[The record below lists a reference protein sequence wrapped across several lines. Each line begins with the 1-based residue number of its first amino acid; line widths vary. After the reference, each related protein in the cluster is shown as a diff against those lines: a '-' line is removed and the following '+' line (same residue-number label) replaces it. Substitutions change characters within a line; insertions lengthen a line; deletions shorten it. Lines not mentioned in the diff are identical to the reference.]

1 MLNIKTTHK
10 PIKNYYAE
18 LKQFTK
24 LGAQHEGAVRV
35 AFQTLLQYYCG
46 QRNLTLI
53 CEKTRTTPNGNHI
66 RIDGEIV
73 TDFGLIFGHWEAK
86 DLLDDL
92 PAEAQ
97 GKFATGYPA
106 KNIIFQTPHRAIL
119 YQNGALALD
128 VDITE
133 PRDLIQLLET
143 FFAYTEENL
152 AEWDA
157 AVNTFQDTI
166 PQLGAKLEAL
176 IQTERQNTP
185 EFREAF
191 AHFHQQC
198 RDAINPNL
206 AETEVER
213 MLAQHLLTERIFRTV
228 FDNPDFTNRNII
240 AREIEKVIRVLT
252 QHALNRN
259 QFLKS
264 LDGFYEAVENT
275 ARTLTDYSQKQEFL
289 NTLYQRFFQ
298 DFSVKDA
305 DRHGVVYTPQP
316 IVDFMVNSVQHLLK
330 THFGKSLA
338 DTGVHIIDPFV
349 GTGNFIVRLMQDIPG
364 IALDKKYKGELHCNE
379 VMLLPYYIATMNI
392 EHAYFEKMGRYEP
405 FKHICFVDT
414 FDTFGLMDA
423 PNQTGEFAYF
433 TPENTLRVREQ
444 KDTPMFV
451 VIGNP
456 PYNAGQ
462 QNENDNNQ
470 NRQHEAVDNR
480 VRATYVAA
488 STAQLKN
495 KLYDPYVKSL
505 RWASDKIG
513 PEGII
518 ALITNNSFIEA
529 KQFDGLRQCLAEEF
543 DTLYLLDLGGN
554 IERKRHPGDSNVF
567 GIKVGVS
574 INLFVKTGE
583 NREGKARLLYHDAT
597 AELSKSDTFQFLEET
612 AHVGN
617 VKWRELQP
625 NARQMWLT
633 EGLCSDFETLLPMGT
648 KAAKA
653 AKGDVEGTLF
663 KTYSLGVITARDAWA
678 YHFHQETLAANMAR
692 MIEFYNAETSRW
704 ERRTDRQI
712 AVNNFVNTER
722 AQIKWTDR
730 LKAALEKGTR
740 VEFSPE
746 KIRTSLYRPF
756 TKMHLYFDRLMN
768 QRVYVMPSIFPT
780 SEMENRVICVTGPG
794 SSQPSHVLMT
804 DVIPNV
810 HLTGDSQC
818 FPFYVYDED
827 GTNRREN
834 ITDWALGHFR
844 THYGDETISKW
855 DIFHYNYALL
865 HHPEYRET
873 YQVNLKHDL
882 PHLPFAPDFWGFVN
896 IGRQLADLH
905 VNYEALDVMPKLIE
919 TPPLNWHVEKMELSA
934 DKTQLHYNDSLTV
947 VDIPAAVFDY
957 RLGRRS
963 ALEWLIDR
971 YRVKPDPNGSG
982 IVSDPNGADAQY
994 IVRLVG
1000 QVMHVSQETVRLV
1013 GELPPLLAS
1022 DEERPPSP

>member
-10 PIKNYYAE
+10 PIKTYYAE
-18 LKQFTK
+18 LERYAK

-97 GKFATGYPA
+97 QKFATGYPA

-119 YQNGALALD
+119 YQNGALILD

-166 PQLGAKLEAL
+166 PELGAKLEAL

-213 MLAQHLLTERIFRTV
+213 MLAQHLMTERIFRTV
-228 FDNPDFTNRNII
+228 FNNPDFTRRNII
-240 AREIEKVIRVLT
+240 AREIENVIDVLT
-252 QHALNRN
+252 RYAFDRAQFFKELNP
-259 QFLKS
+259 
-264 LDGFYEAVENT
+264 FYT
-275 ARTLTDYSQKQEFL
+275 AIEKTASTLSDFSQKQDFL

-392 EHAYFEKMGRYEP
+392 EHAYYEKMGRYEP

-433 TPENTLRVREQ
+433 TPENTMRVREQ
-444 KDTPMFV
+444 KETPMFV

-456 PYNAGQ
+456 PYNASQ
-462 QNENDNNQ
+462 SNENDNNK
-470 NRQHEAVDNR
+470 NRSHEAVDNR

-488 STAQLKN
+488 STAQLNN
-495 KLYDPYVKSL
+495 KVYDPYVKSL

-513 PEGII
+513 EAGII
-518 ALITNNSFIEA
+518 AVITNNSFIDA

-574 INLFVKTGE
+574 INLLVKTPEKRDG
-583 NREGKARLLYHDAT
+583 GARLLYHDAT

-633 EGLCSDFETLLPMGT
+633 EGFRADFNTFIPMGT

-653 AKGDVEGTLF
+653 AKSERAGTLF
-663 KTYSLGVITARDAWA
+663 KTYVLGVSTNRDAWVYNFQPRALEENMQRTIRA
-678 YHFHQETLAANMAR
+678 YNLCVLEWQETQKQSGITVDAFAAQHTR
-692 MIEFYNAETSRW
+692 
-704 ERRTDRQI
+704 D
-712 AVNNFVNTER
+712 
-722 AQIKWTDR
+722 IKWSRD
-730 LKAALEKGTR
+730 LKVKLARGRCT
-740 VEFSPE
+740 EFAES
-746 KIRTSLYRPF
+746 KMRTSLYRPF
-756 TKMHLYFDRLMN
+756 TKTHLFFDRVLTD
-768 QRVYVMPSIFPT
+768 RIAGFPSIFPT
-780 SEMENRVICVTGPG
+780 PEIEQENRAICVCAP
-794 SSQPSHVLMT
+794 SSNSPFHVLMT
-804 DVIPNV
+804 DVIPNL

-818 FPFYVYDED
+818 FPFYTYDED

-834 ITDWALGHFR
+834 ITDWALSHFR
-844 THYGDETISKW
+844 AHYADETITKW
-855 DIFHYNYALL
+855 DIFHYNYAVL

-882 PHLPFAPDFWGFVN
+882 PHLPFTPDFWGFVS
-896 IGRQLADLH
+896 IGRQLADMH
-905 VNYEALDVMPKLIE
+905 VNYETLDVMPNLIE
-919 TPPLNWHVEKMELSA
+919 TPPLNWRVEKMELSK
-934 DKTQLHYNDSLTV
+934 DKTELRYNESLTV
-947 VDIPAAVFDY
+947 VDIPPAVFDY

-982 IVSDPNGADAQY
+982 IVSDPNGEEAQY

-1000 QVMHVSQETVRLV
+1000 QVMHVSEETVRLV
-1013 GELPPLLAS
+1013 GELPPLLA
-1022 DEERPPSP
+1022 

>member
-1 MLNIKTTHK
+1 MLNIKPTHK
-10 PIKNYYAE
+10 PIKTYYAE
-18 LKQFTK
+18 LERYAT

-35 AFQTLLQYYCG
+35 AFQTLLQHYATLRG
-46 QRNLTLI
+46 LTLI

-86 DLLDDL
+86 DLLDNL

-97 GKFATGYPA
+97 QKFAIGYPA

-133 PRDLIQLLET
+133 PRNLIQFLET

-157 AVNTFQDTI
+157 AVETFQDTI
-166 PQLGAKLEAL
+166 PELGAKLETL

-206 AETEVER
+206 AEAEVER
-213 MLAQHLLTERIFRTV
+213 MLAQHLMTERIFRTV
-228 FDNPDFTNRNII
+228 FNNLDFTRRNII
-240 AREIEKVIRVLT
+240 AREIENVIDVLT
-252 QHALNRN
+252 RYAFDRAQFFKELNP
-259 QFLKS
+259 
-264 LDGFYEAVENT
+264 FYT
-275 ARTLTDYSQKQEFL
+275 AIEKTASTLSDFSQKQEFL

-316 IVDFMVNSVQHLLK
+316 IVDFIVNSVQHLLK
-330 THFGKSLA
+330 THFGKSLS

-364 IALDKKYKGELHCNE
+364 IALDKKYRGELHCNE

-433 TPENTLRVREQ
+433 TPENTMRVQEQ
-444 KDTPMFV
+444 KETPMFV

-456 PYNAGQ
+456 PYNASQ
-462 QNENDNNQ
+462 SNENDNNK
-470 NRQHEAVDNR
+470 NRPHEAVDNR

-488 STAQLKN
+488 SHAQTKN

-513 PEGII
+513 KEGII
-518 ALITNNSFIEA
+518 ALITNNSFIHSEM
-529 KQFDGLRQCLAEEF
+529 FDGMRQCLAEEF
-543 DTLYLLDLGGN
+543 DWLYVLDLGGN
-554 IERKRHPGDSNVF
+554 IRKGQPGNSNVF
-567 GIKVGVS
+567 GITVGVS
-574 INLFVKTGE
+574 ISFLVKTGQR
-583 NREGKARLLYHDAT
+583 REGSARIRY
-597 AELSKSDTFQFLEET
+597 SDEAAALPKENTFHFLTEN
-612 AHVGN
+612 AHLGN
-617 VKWRELQP
+617 VKWREIQP

-633 EGLCSDFETLLPMGT
+633 EGLRAEFDTFLPMGT
-648 KAAKA
+648 KSAKA
-653 AKGDVEGTLF
+653 AKGNVEGTIF
-663 KTYSLGVITARDAWA
+663 KTYSLGVSTNRDAWA
-678 YHFHQETLAANMAR
+678 YDFRPEALAANMTR

-712 AVNNFVNTER
+712 LVNDFVNPDR
-722 AQIKWTDR
+722 AQIKWTNR
-730 LKAALEKGTR
+730 LKAAVKKGTR

-746 KIRTSLYRPF
+746 KTRMSLYRPF

-768 QRVYVMPSIFPT
+768 HRVAGMPAIFPT
-780 SEMENRVICVTGPG
+780 VAAEQENRVICV
-794 SSQPSHVLMT
+794 PSIGART
-804 DVIPNV
+804 DFWCFLSNVIPNLT
-810 HLTGDSQC
+810 LTGSDGNQC
-818 FPFYVYDED
+818 FPFYIYNED

-834 ITDWALGHFR
+834 ITDWALSHFR
-844 THYGDETISKW
+844 THYDDETISKW

-882 PHLPFAPDFWGFVN
+882 PHLPFAPDFWEFVN
-896 IGRQLADLH
+896 IGRTLADMH
-905 VNYEALDVMPKLIE
+905 VNYERLDAMPNLIE
-919 TPPLNWHVEKMELSA
+919 TPPLNWRVEKMELSA
-934 DKTQLHYNDSLTV
+934 DKTQLRYNESLTV
-947 VDIPAAVFDY
+947 VDIPPEVFDY

-994 IVRLVG
+994 IVRLIG

-1013 GELPPLLAS
+1013 GELPRLT
-1022 DEERPPSP
+1022 

>member
-1 MLNIKTTHK
+1 MLNIKPTHK
-10 PIKNYYAE
+10 PITTYYAE
-18 LKQFTK
+18 LRQYTN

-35 AFQTLLQYYCG
+35 AFQNLLQHYATLRG
-46 QRNLTLI
+46 LTLI

-86 DLLDDL
+86 DLLDEL
-92 PAEAQ
+92 PTEAQ
-97 GKFATGYPA
+97 QKLTTGYPA

-119 YQNGALALD
+119 YQNGALVLD
-128 VDITE
+128 LDITE
-133 PRDLIQLLET
+133 RQNLIHLLQT

-157 AVNTFQDTI
+157 AVDTFQDTI
-166 PQLGAKLEAL
+166 PELGAKLETL
-176 IQTERQNTP
+176 IRTERQHTP
-185 EFREAF
+185 AFREAF

-206 AETEVER
+206 AEAEVER
-213 MLAQHLLTERIFRTV
+213 MLAQHLMTERIFRTV
-228 FDNPDFTNRNII
+228 FDNLDFTHRNII
-240 AREIEKVIRVLT
+240 AREIENVIRVLT

-259 QFLKS
+259 QFFRELQP
-264 LDGFYEAVENT
+264 FYEAIEKT
-275 ARTLTDYSQKQEFL
+275 ASTLTDFSQKQEFL

-316 IVDFMVNSVQHLLK
+316 IVDFMVNSVQHILK

-379 VMLLPYYIATMNI
+379 VMLLPYYIASMNI
-392 EHAYFEKMGRYEP
+392 EHAYYEKMGRYEP

-423 PNQTGEFAYF
+423 PNQTGNFAF
-433 TPENTLRVREQ
+433 LTAENTLRVQEQ

-456 PYNAGQ
+456 PYNASQ
-462 QNENDNNQ
+462 ANENDNNK
-470 NRQHEAVDNR
+470 NRPHEAVDNR
-480 VRATYVAA
+480 VRATYAAA
-488 STAQLKN
+488 SSAQLKN

-518 ALITNNSFIEA
+518 ALITNNSFIDG
-529 KQFDGLRQCLAEEF
+529 KMFDGMRQCLVEEF
-543 DTLYLLDLGGN
+543 DTLYLLNLGGN
-554 IERKRHPGDSNVF
+554 IRKGQSGDSNVF
-567 GIKVGVS
+567 GIQVGVS
-574 INLFVKTGE
+574 INFLVKTGQP
-583 NREGKARLLYHDAT
+583 REGRARILYTDEA
-597 AELSKSDTFQFLEET
+597 AALPKERTFQFLAER
-612 AHVGN
+612 AHVGTL
-617 VKWRELQP
+617 KWREITP
-625 NARQMWLT
+625 TARQMWLT
-633 EGLCSDFETLLPMGT
+633 EGLAADFDTFIPMGT

-653 AKGDVEGTLF
+653 TKGDVKGTIF
-663 KTYSLGVITARDAWA
+663 KTFSLGVSTSRDAWV
-678 YHFHQETLAANMAR
+678 YSFSQETLTANMTRMMENYNSEVAR
-692 MIEFYNAETSRW
+692 WDRRS
-704 ERRTDRQI
+704 ERD
-712 AVNNFVNTER
+712 VNVKDFVDPDK
-722 AQIKWTDR
+722 AKIKWSRSLMSR
-730 LKAALEKGTR
+730 LRQGHLAA
-740 VEFSPE
+740 FSPE
-746 KIRTSLYRPF
+746 KVRMSLYRPF
-756 TKMHLYFDRLMN
+756 TKMHLYFDRMMN
-768 QRVYVMPSIFPT
+768 ECVYVMSSIFPT
-780 SEMENRVICVTGPG
+780 PETENRVICVKAPA
-794 SSQPSHVLMT
+794 SSQRFHVLLT
-804 DVIPNV
+804 DVIPDL

-818 FPFYVYDED
+818 FPFYLYDED

-834 ITDWALGHFR
+834 ITDWALSQFR
-844 THYGDETISKW
+844 AHYADETITKW

-882 PHLPFAPDFWGFVN
+882 PHIPFAPDFWRFVD

-905 VNYEALDVMPKLIE
+905 VNYETLDVLPNLIE
-919 TPPLNWHVEKMELSA
+919 TPPLNWRVEKMALSK
-934 DKTQLHYNDSLTV
+934 DKTQLRYNESLTV
-947 VDIPAAVFDY
+947 VDIPPEVFDY
-957 RLGRRS
+957 RLGTRS

-982 IVSDPNGADAQY
+982 IIADPNGADAQY

-1000 QVMHVSQETVRLV
+1000 QVMHVSVETVRLV
-1013 GELPPLLAS
+1013 GELPPLFS
-1022 DEERPPSP
+1022 

>member
-1 MLNIKTTHK
+1 MLNIRTTHK

-18 LKQFTK
+18 LKQFAT

-35 AFQTLLQYYCG
+35 AFQNLLQHYATL
-46 QRNLTLI
+46 RNLTLI

-86 DLLDDL
+86 DLLDNL

-97 GKFATGYPA
+97 QKFAIGYPP

-119 YQNGALALD
+119 YQNGTLVLD
-128 VDITE
+128 LDITE

-157 AVNTFQDTI
+157 AVETFQDTI
-166 PQLGAKLEAL
+166 PELGAKLETL
-176 IQTERQNTP
+176 IRTERQNTP

-206 AETEVER
+206 AEAEVER
-213 MLAQHLLTERIFRTV
+213 MLAQHLMTERIFRTV

-240 AREIEKVIRVLT
+240 AQEIEKVIRVLT

-275 ARTLTDYSQKQEFL
+275 ARTLTDYSQKQDFL

-433 TPENTLRVREQ
+433 TPENTMRVREQ
-444 KDTPMFV
+444 KETPMFV

-480 VRATYVAA
+480 VRATYAAA
-488 STAQLKN
+488 STAQLNN

-505 RWASDKIG
+505 RWASDKIR
-513 PEGII
+513 EAGII
-518 ALITNNSFIEA
+518 ALITNNNFIDA

-543 DTLYLLDLGGN
+543 DMLYMLDLGGN
-554 IERKRHPGDSNVF
+554 IRKGQPGTANVF
-567 GIKVGVS
+567 GITIGVS
-574 INLFVKTGE
+574 INFFVKTGKP
-583 NREGKARLLYHDAT
+583 REGSAPIRY
-597 AELSKSDTFQFLEET
+597 SDEAAALPKERTFQFLAET

-617 VKWRELQP
+617 VKWREIQP
-625 NARQMWLT
+625 NARQIWLT
-633 EGLCSDFETLLPMGT
+633 EGLATDFNMFLPMGT

-653 AKGDVEGTLF
+653 AKGEPEGTIF
-663 KTYSLGVITARDAWA
+663 KTYSLGVSTSRDAWV
-678 YHFHQETLAANMAR
+678 YHFSQEQLVENMTR

-712 AVNNFVNTER
+712 SVNDFVNADR
-722 AQIKWTDR
+722 GQIKWTDR

-756 TKMHLYFDRLMN
+756 TKMHLYFDRLMI
-768 QRVYVMPSIFPT
+768 QRVYGMPSIFPT
-780 SEMENRVICVTGPG
+780 PQTEEENRVICVPG
-794 SSQPSHVLMT
+794 VGGRAPFWCCMANVLPSSSIVTL
-804 DVIPNV
+804 DAN
-810 HLTGDSQC
+810 QC
-818 FPFYVYDED
+818 FPFYIYNED

-834 ITDWALGHFR
+834 ITDWALSHFR
-844 THYGDETISKW
+844 THYGDDTITKW
-855 DIFHYNYALL
+855 DIFHYNYAVL

-882 PHLPFAPDFWGFVN
+882 PHLPFAPDFRGFVN

-919 TPPLNWHVEKMELSA
+919 TPPLNWRVEKMELSA
-934 DKTQLHYNDSLTV
+934 DKTQLRYNDSLTV
-947 VDIPAAVFDY
+947 VDIPPVVFDY

-982 IVSDPNGADAQY
+982 IVSDPNGSDAQY

-1013 GELPPLLAS
+1013 GELPSLFP
-1022 DEERPPSP
+1022 

>member
-1 MLNIKTTHK
+1 MFNIKPTHK

-46 QRNLTLI
+46 QRNLALI

-119 YQNGALALD
+119 YQNGALVLD
-128 VDITE
+128 LDITE

-143 FFAYTEENL
+143 FFTYTEENL
-152 AEWDA
+152 AEWDD

-166 PQLGAKLEAL
+166 PELGAKLEAL

-213 MLAQHLLTERIFRTV
+213 MLAQHLMTERIFRTV
-228 FDNPDFTNRNII
+228 FDNLDFTRRNII
-240 AREIEKVIRVLT
+240 AREIENVIDVLT
-252 QHALNRN
+252 RYAFDRAQFFKELNP
-259 QFLKS
+259 
-264 LDGFYEAVENT
+264 FYAAIEKT
-275 ARTLTDYSQKQEFL
+275 ASTLSDFSQKQDFL

-392 EHAYFEKMGRYEP
+392 EHAYYEKMGRYEP

-444 KDTPMFV
+444 KETPMFV

-456 PYNAGQ
+456 PYNASQ
-462 QNENDNNQ
+462 QNENDNNK
-470 NRQHEAVDNR
+470 NRSHEAVDNR

-488 STAQLKN
+488 STAQLNN
-495 KLYDPYVKSL
+495 KVYDPYVKSL

-513 PEGII
+513 PEGMI
-518 ALITNNSFIEA
+518 AFVTNNGFIDGRM
-529 KQFDGLRQCLAEEF
+529 FDGLRQCLAEEF
-543 DTLYLLDLGGN
+543 DVLHILDLGGN
-554 IERKRHPGDSNVF
+554 MRKGQPGTANVF
-567 GIKVGVS
+567 GITVGVS
-574 INLFVKTGE
+574 INLLVKTKGP
-583 NREGKARLLYHDAT
+583 RQGPARILYSDA
-597 AELSKSDTFQFLEET
+597 AAALPKERTFQFLAARE
-612 AHVGN
+612 HVGN
-617 VKWRELQP
+617 VKWREIQP
-625 NARQMWLT
+625 NARHMWLT
-633 EGLCSDFETLLPMGT
+633 EGFAADFDTFIPMGT

-653 AKGDVEGTLF
+653 AKGEVAGTIF
-663 KTYSLGVITARDAWA
+663 KTFSLGVSTNRDAWVYNLNPQQLAKNVQRTIRA
-678 YHFHQETLAANMAR
+678 YNLCVHEWHETASQSGITVDEFAAKH
-692 MIEFYNAETSRW
+692 TL
-704 ERRTDRQI
+704 D
-712 AVNNFVNTER
+712 
-722 AQIKWTDR
+722 IKWSRD
-730 LKAALEKGTR
+730 LKAKLKRGRRA
-740 VEFSPE
+740 EFADS
-746 KIRTSLYRPF
+746 KLRTSLYRPF
-756 TKMHLYFDRLMN
+756 TKAHLFFDEVISD
-768 QRVYVMPSIFPT
+768 RVSGFRPIFPT
-780 SEMENRVICVTGPG
+780 FETEQENRVLCVNLTKERPFTC
-794 SSQPSHVLMT
+794 LMA
-804 DVIPNV
+804 DCIPNLV
-810 HLTGDSQC
+810 MTGGFGSPTQC
-818 FPFYVYDED
+818 FPFYTYDED

-834 ITDWALGHFR
+834 ITDWALQNFR
-844 THYGDETISKW
+844 MHYGDETITKW

-882 PHLPFAPDFWGFVN
+882 PHLPFAPDFWGFVE
-896 IGRQLADLH
+896 IGRALADMH
-905 VNYEALDVMPKLIE
+905 VNYETLDVMPNLIE
-919 TPPLNWHVEKMELSA
+919 TPPLNWRVEKMELSR
-934 DKTQLHYNDSLTV
+934 DKTQLRYNDSLTV
-947 VDIPAAVFDY
+947 VDIPPAVFDY

-982 IVSDPNGADAQY
+982 IVSDPNGSDAQY
-994 IVRLVG
+994 IVRLIG

-1013 GELPPLLAS
+1013 GELPPLLA
-1022 DEERPPSP
+1022 

>member
-1 MLNIKTTHK
+1 MLNIKPTHK
-10 PIKNYYAE
+10 PITTYYAE
-18 LKQFTK
+18 LRQYTK

-35 AFQTLLQYYCG
+35 AFQNLLQHYATLRG
-46 QRNLTLI
+46 LTLI

-86 DLLDDL
+86 DLLDEL
-92 PAEAQ
+92 SHEAQ
-97 GKFATGYPA
+97 QKLTTGYPA

-119 YQNGALALD
+119 YQNGALVLD
-128 VDITE
+128 LDITD
-133 PRDLIQLLET
+133 RQNLIHLLQT

-157 AVNTFQDTI
+157 AVDTFQDTI
-166 PQLGAKLEAL
+166 PELGAKLETL
-176 IQTERQNTP
+176 IQTERQNTAA
-185 EFREAF
+185 FREAF

-206 AETEVER
+206 AAAEVER
-213 MLAQHLLTERIFRTV
+213 MLAQHLMTERIFRTV
-228 FDNPDFTNRNII
+228 FDNPDFTRRNVI
-240 AREIEKVIRVLT
+240 AREIEKVIDVLT
-252 QHALNRN
+252 QHALNRT
-259 QFLKS
+259 QFFRELQP
-264 LDGFYEAVENT
+264 FYEAIEKT
-275 ARTLTDYSQKQEFL
+275 ASTLTDVSQKQDFL

-316 IVDFMVNSVQHLLK
+316 IVDFMVNSVQHILK

-379 VMLLPYYIATMNI
+379 VMLLPYYIASMNI
-392 EHAYFEKMGRYEP
+392 EHAYYEKMGRYEP

-423 PNQTGEFAYF
+423 PNQTGHFAF
-433 TPENTLRVREQ
+433 LTAENTLRVEEQ

-456 PYNAGQ
+456 PYNANQ
-462 QNENDNNQ
+462 ANENDNNK
-470 NRQHEAVDNR
+470 NRPHEAVDNR
-480 VRATYVAA
+480 VRATYAAA
-488 STAQLKN
+488 SSAQLKN

-518 ALITNNSFIEA
+518 AFITNNSFIDA

-543 DTLYLLDLGGN
+543 DALYLLDLGGN
-554 IERKRHPGDSNVF
+554 IRKGQPGTANVF
-567 GIKVGVS
+567 GITVGVS
-574 INLFVKTGE
+574 INFLVKTGQP
-583 NREGKARLLYHDAT
+583 REGRARILYNDEA
-597 AELSKSDTFQFLEET
+597 AALPKERTFQFLADC
-612 AHVGN
+612 AHIGN

-633 EGLCSDFETLLPMGT
+633 EGLRADFDTFIPMGT

-653 AKGDVEGTLF
+653 AKGEAEGTLF
-663 KTYSLGVITARDAWA
+663 KTYSLGVVTNRDAWV
-678 YHFHQETLAANMAR
+678 YNFNETAVKENMTR

-712 AVNNFVNTER
+712 SVNDFVNTDR
-722 AQIKWTDR
+722 TKIKWTDR
-730 LKAALEKGTR
+730 LKAAVEKGTQ

-746 KIRTSLYRPF
+746 KIRTALYRPF
-756 TKMHLYFDRLMN
+756 TKKHLYFDRLMN
-768 QRVYVMPSIFPT
+768 QSVYVMPSIFPK
-780 SEMENRVICVTGPG
+780 SDVEQENRVLCVNLTQERPFTCLMANCIPSNVMAGGFG
-794 SSQPSHVLMT
+794 SST
-804 DVIPNV
+804 
-810 HLTGDSQC
+810 QC
-818 FPFYVYDED
+818 FPFYTYNED

-834 ITDWALGHFR
+834 ITDWALSHFR
-844 THYGDETISKW
+844 AHYADETITKW
-855 DIFHYNYALL
+855 DIFHYTYALL
-865 HHPEYRET
+865 HHPDYRET

-882 PHLPFAPDFWGFVN
+882 PHLPFAPEFWRFVN
-896 IGRQLADLH
+896 IGRQLAELH
-905 VNYEALDVMPKLIE
+905 VNYETLDVLPNLIE
-919 TPPLNWHVEKMELSA
+919 TPPLNWRVEKMTLSK
-934 DKTQLHYNDSLTV
+934 DKTQLRYNESLTV
-947 VDIPAAVFDY
+947 TDIPSEVFDY
-957 RLGRRS
+957 RLGTRS
-963 ALEWLIDR
+963 ALEWVIDR
-971 YRVKPDPNGSG
+971 YRVKPDPSGSG
-982 IVSDPNGADAQY
+982 IIADPNGVDAQY

-1013 GELPPLLAS
+1013 GELPPLF
-1022 DEERPPSP
+1022 P

>member
-1 MLNIKTTHK
+1 MLNIKSTHK

-18 LKQFTK
+18 LKQLAT
-24 LGAQHEGAVRV
+24 LGAEHEGAVRV

-97 GKFATGYPA
+97 LKFAIGYPA

-119 YQNGALALD
+119 YQNGALVLD
-128 VDITE
+128 LDITE

-206 AETEVER
+206 AEAEVER
-213 MLAQHLLTERIFRTV
+213 MLAQHLMTERIFRTV
-228 FDNPDFTNRNII
+228 FNNPDFTRRNII
-240 AREIEKVIRVLT
+240 AREIENVIDVLT
-252 QHALNRN
+252 RYAFDRAQFFKELNP
-259 QFLKS
+259 
-264 LDGFYEAVENT
+264 FYDAIENT

-392 EHAYFEKMGRYEP
+392 EHAYYEKMGRYEP

-444 KDTPMFV
+444 KETPMFV

-456 PYNAGQ
+456 PYNASQ
-462 QNENDNNQ
+462 ANENDNNK
-470 NRQHEAVDNR
+470 NRPHEAVDNR

-488 STAQLKN
+488 STAQLNN
-495 KLYDPYVKSL
+495 KVYDPYVKSL

-513 PEGII
+513 EAGII
-518 ALITNNSFIEA
+518 VLITNNSFIDA

-597 AELSKSDTFQFLEET
+597 AECSKADTFQFLEET

-633 EGLCSDFETLLPMGT
+633 EGLRADFNTFIPMGT

-653 AKGDVEGTLF
+653 AKSEGAGTLF
-663 KTYSLGVITARDAWA
+663 KTYVLGVSTNRDAWA
-678 YHFHQETLAANMAR
+678 YNFQPRALEENMQRTIRAYNLCVLEWQETQKQSG
-692 MIEFYNAETSRW
+692 ITVDEFSAKHTR
-704 ERRTDRQI
+704 D
-712 AVNNFVNTER
+712 
-722 AQIKWTDR
+722 IKWSRD
-730 LKAALEKGTR
+730 LKVKLARGRCTEFAASKM
-740 VEFSPE
+740 
-746 KIRTSLYRPF
+746 RTSLYRPF
-756 TKMHLYFDRLMN
+756 TKAHLFFDRVLTD
-768 QRVYVMPSIFPT
+768 RIAGFPSIFPT
-780 SEMENRVICVTGPG
+780 LEVEQENRVICVSGTASNKPF
-794 SSQPSHVLMT
+794 QALMT
-804 DVIPNV
+804 DKIPCID
-810 HLTGDSQC
+810 LLEKTQC
-818 FPFYVYDED
+818 FPFYTYDED

-834 ITDWALGHFR
+834 ITDWALSHFR
-844 THYGDETISKW
+844 AHYGDETISKW
-855 DIFHYNYALL
+855 DIFHYNYAVL
-865 HHPEYRET
+865 HHPDYRER

-882 PHLPFAPDFWGFVN
+882 PHLPFAPEFWGFVN

-905 VNYEALDVMPKLIE
+905 VNYETLDVMPQLIE
-919 TPPLNWHVEKMELSA
+919 TPPLNWRVEKMELSA
-934 DKTQLHYNDSLTV
+934 DKTQLRYNDSLTV
-947 VDIPAAVFDY
+947 VDIPPAVFDY

-982 IVSDPNGADAQY
+982 IVSDPNGSDAQY

-1000 QVMHVSQETVRLV
+1000 QVMHVSEETVRLV
-1013 GELPPLLAS
+1013 GELPPLLA
-1022 DEERPPSP
+1022 

>member
-1 MLNIKTTHK
+1 MLNIKPTHK
-10 PIKNYYAE
+10 PITTYYAE
-18 LKQFTK
+18 LRQYTK

-35 AFQTLLQYYCG
+35 AFQNLLQHYATLRG
-46 QRNLTLI
+46 LTLI

-86 DLLDDL
+86 DLLDEL
-92 PAEAQ
+92 SHEAQ
-97 GKFATGYPA
+97 QKLTTGYPA

-119 YQNGALALD
+119 YQNGALVLD
-128 VDITE
+128 LDITD
-133 PRDLIQLLET
+133 RQNLIHLLQT

-157 AVNTFQDTI
+157 AVDTFQDTI
-166 PQLGAKLEAL
+166 PELGAKLETL
-176 IQTERQNTP
+176 IQTERQHTAA
-185 EFREAF
+185 FREAF

-206 AETEVER
+206 AEAEVER
-213 MLAQHLLTERIFRTV
+213 MLAQHLMTERIFRTV
-228 FDNPDFTNRNII
+228 FDNPDFTQRNII
-240 AREIEKVIRVLT
+240 AQEIEKVIRVLT
-252 QHALNRN
+252 RHALNRN

-275 ARTLTDYSQKQEFL
+275 ARTLTDFSQKQDFL

-316 IVDFMVNSVQHLLK
+316 IVDFMVNSVQHILK

-379 VMLLPYYIATMNI
+379 VMLLPYYIASMNI
-392 EHAYFEKMGRYEP
+392 EHAYYEKMGRYEP

-423 PNQTGEFAYF
+423 PNQTGNFAF
-433 TPENTLRVREQ
+433 LTAENTLRVQEQ

-462 QNENDNNQ
+462 ANENDNNK
-470 NRQHEAVDNR
+470 NRPHEAVDNR
-480 VRATYVAA
+480 VRATYAAA

-518 ALITNNSFIEA
+518 ALITNNSFLDAEM
-529 KQFDGLRQCLAEEF
+529 FDGMRQCLVEEF
-543 DTLYLLDLGGN
+543 DTLYLLNLGGN
-554 IERKRHPGDSNVF
+554 IRKGQPGDSNVF
-567 GIKVGVS
+567 GIQVGVS
-574 INLFVKTGE
+574 INFLVKTGQP
-583 NREGKARLLYHDAT
+583 REGKARICYNDET
-597 AELSKSDTFQFLEET
+597 AEVRKERTFQFLADC

-617 VKWRELQP
+617 VTWRELQP

-633 EGLCSDFETLLPMGT
+633 EGLRDDFETFLPMGT

-653 AKGDVEGTLF
+653 SKDSAVGTIF
-663 KTYSLGVITARDAWA
+663 KDYRLGISTNRDAWVYNFQPASLEENIHRTLRA
-678 YHFHQETLAANMAR
+678 YNLCVLEWQETASPSGITVDEFAAQHTR
-692 MIEFYNAETSRW
+692 
-704 ERRTDRQI
+704 D
-712 AVNNFVNTER
+712 
-722 AQIKWTDR
+722 IKWSRD
-730 LKAALEKGTR
+730 LKAKLKRGRRA
-740 VEFSPE
+740 EFAAS
-746 KIRTSLYRPF
+746 KLRTSLYRPF
-756 TKMHLYFDRLMN
+756 TKAHLFFDSVLTDRIAGFP
-768 QRVYVMPSIFPT
+768 QIFPT
-780 SEMENRVICVTGPG
+780 PATEQENRVICVPSTGAR
-794 SSQPSHVLMT
+794 T
-804 DVIPNV
+804 DFWCFLSNVIPNLT
-810 HLTGDSQC
+810 LTGTDGNQC
-818 FPFYVYDED
+818 FPFYLYDED

-834 ITDWALGHFR
+834 ITDWALSHFR
-844 THYGDETISKW
+844 AHYADDTITKW
-855 DIFHYNYALL
+855 DIFHYNYAVL

-882 PHLPFAPDFWGFVN
+882 PHLPFAPDFWQFVD
-896 IGRQLADLH
+896 IGRALADLH
-905 VNYEALDVMPKLIE
+905 VNYEQLDVLPNLIE
-919 TPPLNWHVEKMELSA
+919 TPPLNWRVEKMTLSK
-934 DKTQLHYNDSLTV
+934 DKTSLRYNESLTV
-947 VDIPAAVFDY
+947 VDIPSEVFDY
-957 RLGRRS
+957 RLGTRS
-963 ALEWLIDR
+963 ALEWIIDR

-982 IVSDPNGADAQY
+982 IIADPNGADAQY

-1013 GELPPLLAS
+1013 GELPPRLA
-1022 DEERPPSP
+1022 

>member
-1 MLNIKTTHK
+1 MLNIKPTHK

-35 AFQTLLQYYCG
+35 AFQNLLQHYATLRG
-46 QRNLTLI
+46 LTLI

-86 DLLDDL
+86 DLLDNL
-92 PAEAQ
+92 PTEAQ
-97 GKFATGYPA
+97 QKFDTGYPA

-119 YQNGALALD
+119 YQNGALILD

-133 PRDLIQLLET
+133 PRNLIQLLEA
-143 FFAYTEENL
+143 FFTYTEENL

-157 AVNTFQDTI
+157 AVTTFQDTI
-166 PQLGAKLEAL
+166 PELGAKLEAL

-191 AHFHQQC
+191 ANFHQQC

-213 MLAQHLLTERIFRTV
+213 MLAQHLMTERIFRTV
-228 FDNPDFTNRNII
+228 FDNPDFTRRNVI
-240 AREIEKVIRVLT
+240 ASEIEKVIDVLT
-252 QHALNRN
+252 REALNRS
-259 QFLKS
+259 QFFSELKP
-264 LDGFYEAVENT
+264 FYDAIEKT
-275 ARTLTDYSQKQEFL
+275 ASTLSDFSQKQDFL

-392 EHAYFEKMGRYEP
+392 EHAYYEKMGRYEP
-405 FKHICFVDT
+405 FKYICFVDT

-433 TPENTLRVREQ
+433 TPENTMRVREQ
-444 KDTPMFV
+444 KETPMFV

-456 PYNAGQ
+456 PYNASQ
-462 QNENDNNQ
+462 SNENDNNK
-470 NRQHEAVDNR
+470 NRPHEAVDNR

-488 STAQLKN
+488 STAQLNN
-495 KLYDPYVKSL
+495 KVYDPYVKSL

-513 PEGII
+513 EAGII
-518 ALITNNSFIEA
+518 AVITNNSFIDA

-574 INLFVKTGE
+574 INLLVKTGE

-633 EGLCSDFETLLPMGT
+633 EGLRSDFETLLPMGT

-653 AKGDVEGTLF
+653 AKGETEGTIF

-704 ERRTDRQI
+704 ERRTDRQLS
-712 AVNNFVNTER
+712 VNDFVSQER
-722 AQIKWTDR
+722 RNIKWTDR

-746 KIRTSLYRPF
+746 KRRISLYRPF

-818 FPFYVYDED
+818 FPFYTYDED

-834 ITDWALGHFR
+834 ITDWALQNFR
-844 THYGDETISKW
+844 AHYGDETITKW
-855 DIFHYNYALL
+855 DIFHYNYAIL
-865 HHPEYRET
+865 HHPDYRET

-905 VNYEALDVMPKLIE
+905 VNYETLDVMPNLIE
-919 TPPLNWHVEKMELSA
+919 TPPLNWRVEKMELSK
-934 DKTQLHYNDSLTV
+934 DKTQLRYNESLTV
-947 VDIPAAVFDY
+947 VDIPPEVFDY

-982 IVSDPNGADAQY
+982 LVSDPNGEDGQY

-1000 QVMHVSQETVRLV
+1000 QVMHVSEETVRLV
-1013 GELPPLLAS
+1013 GELPSLA
-1022 DEERPPSP
+1022 

>member
-1 MLNIKTTHK
+1 MLNIKPTHK

-35 AFQTLLQYYCG
+35 AFQNLLQHYATLRG
-46 QRNLTLI
+46 LTLI

-119 YQNGALALD
+119 YQNGALVLD

-133 PRDLIQLLET
+133 PRNLIQLLEN

-166 PQLGAKLEAL
+166 PELGAKLETL
-176 IQTERQNTP
+176 IRTERQNTP

-191 AHFHQQC
+191 AHFHRQC

-206 AETEVER
+206 AEAEVER
-213 MLAQHLLTERIFRTV
+213 MLAQHLMTERIFRTV
-228 FDNPDFTNRNII
+228 FNNPDFTHRNII
-240 AREIEKVIRVLT
+240 AREIEKVVRVLT
-252 QHALNRN
+252 QHAFDRH
-259 QFLKS
+259 QFLQS
-264 LDGFYEAVENT
+264 LNPFYTAVERT
-275 ARTLTDYSQKQEFL
+275 AANLTDFSQKQEFL

-392 EHAYFEKMGRYEP
+392 EHAYYEKMGRYEP

-433 TPENTLRVREQ
+433 TPENTMRVREQ
-444 KDTPMFV
+444 KETPMFV

-488 STAQLKN
+488 STAQLNN
-495 KLYDPYVKSL
+495 KVYDPYVKSL

-513 PEGII
+513 EAGII
-518 ALITNNSFIEA
+518 AVITNNSFIDA

-543 DTLYLLDLGGN
+543 DIIYLCDLGGN
-554 IERKRHPGDSNVF
+554 IRKGQPGTANVF
-567 GIKVGVS
+567 GITIGVS
-574 INLFVKTGE
+574 INFFVKTGQP
-583 NREGKARLLYHDAT
+583 REGSARIHYNDDA
-597 AELSKSDTFQFLEET
+597 AALPKERTFQFLREN

-617 VKWRELQP
+617 VTWRDIQP

-633 EGLCSDFETLLPMGT
+633 EGLRAEFDTFLPMGT
-648 KAAKA
+648 KSTKA
-653 AKGDVEGTLF
+653 AKGDVEGTIF

-678 YHFHQETLAANMAR
+678 YHFRPETLAANMTR

-712 AVNNFVNTER
+712 PVNDFVSQDRRN
-722 AQIKWTDR
+722 IKWTDR
-730 LKAALEKGTR
+730 LKAALVKGTR

-746 KIRTSLYRPF
+746 KIRMALERPF
-756 TKMHLYFDRLMN
+756 TKTHLYFDRLMN
-768 QRVYVMPSIFPT
+768 QRVYGMPAIFPT
-780 SEMENRVICVTGPG
+780 SETEQENRVLCVNMTQERPFTC
-794 SSQPSHVLMT
+794 LMT
-804 DVIPNV
+804 NCIPSSIMAGGFGSP
-810 HLTGDSQC
+810 TQC
-818 FPFYVYDED
+818 FPFYIYDED

-834 ITDWALGHFR
+834 ITDWALSHFR
-844 THYGDETISKW
+844 AHYADDTISKW
-855 DIFHYNYALL
+855 DIFHYNYAIL

-882 PHLPFAPDFWGFVN
+882 PHLPFAPDFWGFAN
-896 IGRQLADLH
+896 IGRALADLH
-905 VNYEALDVMPKLIE
+905 VNYEALDVMPNLIE
-919 TPPLNWHVEKMELSA
+919 TPPLNWRVEKMELSK
-934 DKTQLHYNDSLTV
+934 DKTQLRYNESLTV
-947 VDIPAAVFDY
+947 VDIPPEVFDY

-982 IVSDPNGADAQY
+982 IVSDPNGSDAQY

-1000 QVMHVSQETVRLV
+1000 QVMHVSEETVRLV
-1013 GELPPLLAS
+1013 GELPRLT
-1022 DEERPPSP
+1022 

>member
-1 MLNIKTTHK
+1 MLNIKPTHK
-10 PIKNYYAE
+10 PITTYYAE
-18 LKQFTK
+18 LRQYTK

-35 AFQTLLQYYCG
+35 AFQNLLQHYATLRG
-46 QRNLTLI
+46 LTLI
-53 CEKTRTTPNGNHI
+53 CEKTRTIPNGNHI

-86 DLLDDL
+86 DLLDEL
-92 PAEAQ
+92 STEAQ
-97 GKFATGYPA
+97 QKLTTGYPA
-106 KNIIFQTPHRAIL
+106 KNILFQTPHRAIL
-119 YQNGALALD
+119 YQNGALVLD
-128 VDITE
+128 LDITE
-133 PRDLIQLLET
+133 RQNLIHLLQT

-157 AVNTFQDTI
+157 AVDTFQDTI
-166 PQLGAKLEAL
+166 PELGAKLETL
-176 IQTERQNTP
+176 IQTERQNTAA
-185 EFREAF
+185 FREAF

-206 AETEVER
+206 AEAEVER
-213 MLAQHLLTERIFRTV
+213 MLAQHLMTERIFRTV
-228 FDNPDFTNRNII
+228 FDNPDFTHRNII
-240 AREIEKVIRVLT
+240 AREIENVIRVLT

-259 QFLKS
+259 QFFRELQP
-264 LDGFYEAVENT
+264 FYEAIEKT
-275 ARTLTDYSQKQEFL
+275 ASTLTDFSQKQDFL

-298 DFSVKDA
+298 DFSTKDA

-316 IVDFMVNSVQHLLK
+316 IVDFMVNSVQHILK

-379 VMLLPYYIATMNI
+379 VMLLPYYIASMNI
-392 EHAYFEKMGRYEP
+392 EHAYYEKMGRYEP

-423 PNQTGEFAYF
+423 PNQTGNFAF
-433 TPENTLRVREQ
+433 LTAENTLRVEEQ

-462 QNENDNNQ
+462 ANENDNNQ
-470 NRQHEAVDNR
+470 NRPHEAVDNR
-480 VRATYVAA
+480 VRATYAAA
-488 STAQLKN
+488 SSAQMKN

-518 ALITNNSFIEA
+518 ALITNNSFIDA
-529 KQFDGLRQCLAEEF
+529 KQFDGLRQCLVKEF
-543 DTLYLLDLGGN
+543 DTLYLLNLGGN
-554 IERKRHPGDSNVF
+554 IRKGQPGDSNVF
-567 GIKVGVS
+567 GIQVGVS
-574 INLFVKTGE
+574 INFLVKTKKHAG
-583 NREGKARLLYHDAT
+583 AAQILYNEET
-597 AELSKSDTFQFLEET
+597 AEVPKERTFQFLADC

-617 VKWRELQP
+617 VTWREIQP

-633 EGLCSDFETLLPMGT
+633 EGLRDDFETFIPMGT

-653 AKGDVEGTLF
+653 AKGAAEGTIF
-663 KTYSLGVITARDAWA
+663 KTYGLGVSTNRDAWA
-678 YHFHQETLAANMAR
+678 YDFSPEKLTENMTR

-712 AVNNFVNTER
+712 SVNDFVSQER
-722 AQIKWTDR
+722 RKIKWTAR
-730 LKAALEKGTR
+730 LKAAVEKGTQ

-746 KIRTSLYRPF
+746 KIRLSLYRPF
-756 TKMHLYFDRLMN
+756 TKSHLYFDRLMN
-768 QRVYVMPSIFPT
+768 SRVYVFPSIFPT
-780 SEMENRVICVTGPG
+780 PETEQENRVICVSGTASNKPF
-794 SSQPSHVLMT
+794 QTLIV
-804 DVIPNV
+804 DKIPCIDF
-810 HLTGDSQC
+810 LEKTQC
-818 FPFYVYDED
+818 FPFYLYDED
-827 GTNRREN
+827 GSNRQEN
-834 ITDWALGHFR
+834 ITDWALSHFR
-844 THYGDETISKW
+844 AHYADETITKW

-882 PHLPFAPDFWGFVN
+882 PHLPFAPEFWRFVE

-905 VNYEALDVMPKLIE
+905 VNYEALDVMPKVVE
-919 TPPLNWHVEKMELSA
+919 TPPLNWRVEKMALSK
-934 DKTQLHYNDSLTV
+934 DKTSLRYNESLTV
-947 VDIPAAVFDY
+947 ADIPPEVFDY
-957 RLGRRS
+957 RLGTRS

-982 IVSDPNGADAQY
+982 IIADPNGADAQY

-1000 QVMHVSQETVRLV
+1000 QVMHVSVETVRLV
-1013 GELPPLLAS
+1013 GELSPLS
-1022 DEERPPSP
+1022 S

>member
-53 CEKTRTTPNGNHI
+53 CEKTRTTPHGNHI

-92 PAEAQ
+92 PTEAQ
-97 GKFATGYPA
+97 QKFATGYPA

-119 YQNGALALD
+119 YQNGALVLD
-128 VDITE
+128 LDITE
-133 PRDLIQLLET
+133 PHNLIQLLET
-143 FFAYTEENL
+143 FFTYTEENL
-152 AEWDA
+152 AEWDD

-166 PQLGAKLEAL
+166 PELGAKLETL

-191 AHFHQQC
+191 TNFHQQC
-198 RDAINPNL
+198 QDAINPNL

-213 MLAQHLLTERIFRTV
+213 MLAQHLMTERIFRTV
-228 FDNPDFTNRNII
+228 FNNPDFTRRNII
-240 AREIEKVIRVLT
+240 AREIENVIDVLT
-252 QHALNRN
+252 RYAFDRAQFFKELNP
-259 QFLKS
+259 
-264 LDGFYEAVENT
+264 FYAAIEKT
-275 ARTLTDYSQKQEFL
+275 ASTLSDFSQKQDFL

-392 EHAYFEKMGRYEP
+392 EHAYYEKMGRYEP

-433 TPENTLRVREQ
+433 TPENTMRVREQ
-444 KDTPMFV
+444 KETPMFV

-470 NRQHEAVDNR
+470 NRQHKAVDNR

-488 STAQLKN
+488 SHAQTKN

-518 ALITNNSFIEA
+518 ALITNNSFIHSEM
-529 KQFDGLRQCLAEEF
+529 FDGMRQCLAEEF
-543 DTLYLLDLGGN
+543 DWLYVLDLGGN
-554 IERKRHPGDSNVF
+554 IRKGQPGNSNVF
-567 GIKVGVS
+567 GITVGVS
-574 INLFVKTGE
+574 ISFLVKTGQP
-583 NREGKARLLYHDAT
+583 REGSASILYSDA
-597 AELSKSDTFQFLEET
+597 AAALPKESTFQFLTEN
-612 AHVGN
+612 AHLGN
-617 VKWRELQP
+617 VKWREIQP

-633 EGLCSDFETLLPMGT
+633 EGLRAEFDTFLPMGT
-648 KAAKA
+648 KSAKA
-653 AKGDVEGTLF
+653 ARSDVEGTIF
-663 KTYSLGVITARDAWA
+663 KTYSLGVSTNRDAWA
-678 YHFHQETLAANMAR
+678 YHFNPETLAANMAR

-704 ERRTDRQI
+704 ERRTDLQI
-712 AVNNFVNTER
+712 SVNDFVNPDR
-722 AQIKWTDR
+722 AQIKWTNR
-730 LKAALEKGTR
+730 LKAALGKGTR

-746 KIRTSLYRPF
+746 KTRTSLYRPF

-768 QRVYVMPSIFPT
+768 HRVAGMPAIFPT
-780 SEMENRVICVTGPG
+780 VAAEQENRVICV
-794 SSQPSHVLMT
+794 PSIGART
-804 DVIPNV
+804 DFWCFLSNLIPNLT
-810 HLTGDSQC
+810 LTGSDGNQC
-818 FPFYVYDED
+818 FPFYIYDED

-834 ITDWALGHFR
+834 ITDWALSHFR
-844 THYGDETISKW
+844 THYGDNTISKW
-855 DIFHYNYALL
+855 DIFHYNYAIL

-882 PHLPFAPDFWGFVN
+882 PHIPFAPDFWGFVE
-896 IGRQLADLH
+896 IGRALADLH
-905 VNYEALDVMPKLIE
+905 VNYETLDVMPNLIE
-919 TPPLNWHVEKMELSA
+919 TPPLNWRVEKMELSK
-934 DKTQLHYNDSLTV
+934 DKTQLRYNDSLTV
-947 VDIPAAVFDY
+947 VDIPPEVFDY

-982 IVSDPNGADAQY
+982 IISDPNGEDGQY
-994 IVRLVG
+994 IVRLIG
-1000 QVMHVSQETVRLV
+1000 QVMHVSEETVRLV
-1013 GELPPLLAS
+1013 GELPPLLA
-1022 DEERPPSP
+1022 

>member
-1 MLNIKTTHK
+1 MLNIKPTHK

-18 LKQFTK
+18 LGRYAK

-46 QRNLTLI
+46 LRNLTLI

-97 GKFATGYPA
+97 QKFAIGYPA

-143 FFAYTEENL
+143 FFTYTEENL
-152 AEWDA
+152 AEWDD

-166 PQLGAKLEAL
+166 PELGAKLETL

-185 EFREAF
+185 EFRDAF

-198 RDAINPNL
+198 QEAINPNL
-206 AETEVER
+206 PAAEVER
-213 MLAQHLLTERIFRTV
+213 MLTQHLMTEHIFRTV
-228 FDNPDFTNRNII
+228 FDNLDFTRRNVI
-240 AREIEKVIRVLT
+240 AREIEKVIDVLT
-252 QHALNRN
+252 REALNRS
-259 QFLKS
+259 QFFSELKP
-264 LDGFYEAVENT
+264 FYEAVENT
-275 ARTLTDYSQKQEFL
+275 ARTLTDYSQKQDFL

-392 EHAYFEKMGRYEP
+392 EHAYYEKMGRYEP

-433 TPENTLRVREQ
+433 TPENTMRVREQ
-444 KDTPMFV
+444 KETPMFV

-488 STAQLKN
+488 STARLKN

-505 RWASDKIG
+505 RWASDKIRK
-513 PEGII
+513 EGII
-518 ALITNNSFIEA
+518 ALITNNSFIHSEM
-529 KQFDGLRQCLAEEF
+529 FDGVRQCLAEEF
-543 DTLYLLDLGGN
+543 DWLYVLDLGGN
-554 IERKRHPGDSNVF
+554 IRKGQPGNSNVF
-567 GIKVGVS
+567 GITVGVS
-574 INLFVKTGE
+574 ISFLVKTGQP
-583 NREGKARLLYHDAT
+583 REGSARIRYHEET
-597 AELSKSDTFQFLEET
+597 AELSKADTFQFLEET
-612 AHVGN
+612 VHVGN
-617 VKWRELQP
+617 VKWREIQP

-633 EGLCSDFETLLPMGT
+633 EGLRSDFETFLPMGT
-648 KAAKA
+648 QSAKA
-653 AKGDVEGTLF
+653 TKGDVGGTIF
-663 KTYSLGVITARDAWA
+663 KTFSLGVSTNRDAWA

-704 ERRTDRQI
+704 ERRTDRQL
-712 AVNNFVNTER
+712 AVNDFVSQER
-722 AQIKWTDR
+722 RNIKWTDR

-746 KIRTSLYRPF
+746 KRRISLYRPF

-768 QRVYVMPSIFPT
+768 QRVAGMPAIFPT
-780 SEMENRVICVTGPG
+780 VASEKENRVICVSGTASNKPF
-794 SSQPSHVLMT
+794 QALMT
-804 DVIPNV
+804 DKIPCIDF
-810 HLTGDSQC
+810 LEKTQC
-818 FPFYVYDED
+818 FPFYTYDED

-834 ITDWALGHFR
+834 ITDWALSHFR
-844 THYGDETISKW
+844 AHYADDTISKW
-855 DIFHYNYALL
+855 DIFHYNYAIL

-882 PHLPFAPDFWGFVN
+882 PHLPFTLDFWGFVN
-896 IGRQLADLH
+896 IGRALADLH
-905 VNYEALDVMPKLIE
+905 VNYETLDVMPNLIE
-919 TPPLNWHVEKMELSA
+919 TPPLNWRVEKMELSK
-934 DKTQLHYNDSLTV
+934 DKTQLRYNDSLTV
-947 VDIPAAVFDY
+947 VDIPPAVFDY
-957 RLGRRS
+957 RLGTRS

-982 IVSDPNGADAQY
+982 IVSDPNGSDAQY

-1000 QVMHVSQETVRLV
+1000 QVMHVSEETVRLV
-1013 GELPPLLAS
+1013 GELPPLLA
-1022 DEERPPSP
+1022 

>member
-1 MLNIKTTHK
+1 MLNIKLTHK
-10 PIKNYYAE
+10 PITTYYAE
-18 LKQFTK
+18 LRQYAK

-35 AFQTLLQYYCG
+35 AFQNLLQHYATLRG
-46 QRNLTLI
+46 LTLI
-53 CEKTRTTPNGNHI
+53 CEKTRTTPNGNNI

-86 DLLDDL
+86 DLLDEL
-92 PAEAQ
+92 PTEAQ
-97 GKFATGYPA
+97 QKLTTGYPA

-119 YQNGALALD
+119 YQNGALVLD
-128 VDITE
+128 LDITE
-133 PRDLIQLLET
+133 RQNLIHLLQT

-157 AVNTFQDTI
+157 AVDTFQDTI
-166 PQLGAKLEAL
+166 PELGARLETL
-176 IQTERQNTP
+176 IQTERQHTP
-185 EFREAF
+185 AFREAF

-206 AETEVER
+206 AEAEVER
-213 MLAQHLLTERIFRTV
+213 MLAQHLMTERIFRTV
-228 FDNPDFTNRNII
+228 FDNPDFTQRNII
-240 AREIEKVIRVLT
+240 AQEIEKVIRVLT
-252 QHALNRN
+252 RHALNRN

-275 ARTLTDYSQKQEFL
+275 ARTLTDFSQKQDFL

-316 IVDFMVNSVQHLLK
+316 IVDFMVNSVQHILK

-379 VMLLPYYIATMNI
+379 VMLLPYYIASMNI
-392 EHAYFEKMGRYEP
+392 EHAYYEKMGRYEP

-423 PNQTGEFAYF
+423 PNQTGNFAF
-433 TPENTLRVREQ
+433 LTAENTLRVEEQ

-456 PYNAGQ
+456 PYNARQ
-462 QNENDNNQ
+462 ANENDNNK
-470 NRQHEAVDNR
+470 NRPHEAVDNR
-480 VRATYVAA
+480 VRATYAAA
-488 STAQLKN
+488 STAQLKS
-495 KLYDPYVKSL
+495 KLYDPYVKGL

-518 ALITNNSFIEA
+518 AFITNSSFIDG
-529 KQFDGLRQCLAEEF
+529 KMFDGMRQCLAEEF
-543 DTLYLLDLGGN
+543 DILQILDLGGN
-554 IERKRHPGDSNVF
+554 IRKGQPGDSNVF
-567 GIKVGVS
+567 GIQVGVS
-574 INLFVKTGE
+574 INFLVKTGQP
-583 NREGKARLLYHDAT
+583 REGRARILYTDEA
-597 AELSKSDTFQFLEET
+597 AALPKERTFQFLAER
-612 AHVGN
+612 AHVGTI
-617 VKWRELQP
+617 KWREITP
-625 NARQMWLT
+625 TARQMWLT
-633 EGLCSDFETLLPMGT
+633 EGLRPEFDTFIPMGT

-653 AKGDVEGTLF
+653 TKGDVKGTIF
-663 KTYSLGVITARDAWA
+663 NTFSLGVITARDAWA
-678 YHFHQETLAANMAR
+678 YHFNEAALQENMTR

-704 ERRTDRQI
+704 ERRTDRQL
-712 AVNNFVNTER
+712 AVNDFVNTDR
-722 AQIKWTDR
+722 TKIKWTDR
-730 LKAALEKGTR
+730 LKAAVEKGTQ

-746 KIRTSLYRPF
+746 KIRLSLYRPF
-756 TKMHLYFDRLMN
+756 TKSHLYFDRLMN
-768 QRVYVMPSIFPT
+768 QRVYVFPSIFPT
-780 SEMENRVICVTGPG
+780 PETEQENRVICVSGIASTKPF
-794 SSQPSHVLMT
+794 QVLMA
-804 DVIPNV
+804 DVMPNNALLQ
-810 HLTGDSQC
+810 LTQC
-818 FPFYVYDED
+818 FPFYTYDED

-834 ITDWALGHFR
+834 ITDWALSHFR
-844 THYGDETISKW
+844 AHYADDTITKW
-855 DIFHYNYALL
+855 DIFHYNYAVL

-882 PHLPFAPDFWGFVN
+882 PHLPFAPDFWQFVE
-896 IGRQLADLH
+896 IGRALADLH
-905 VNYEALDVMPKLIE
+905 VNYENLDVLPNLIE
-919 TPPLNWHVEKMELSA
+919 TPPLNWRVEKMALSK
-934 DKTQLHYNDSLTV
+934 DKTSLRYNESLTV
-947 VDIPAAVFDY
+947 ADIPPEVFDY
-957 RLGRRS
+957 RLGTRS
-963 ALEWLIDR
+963 ALEWVIDR

-982 IVSDPNGADAQY
+982 IVADPNVADAQY

-1013 GELPPLLAS
+1013 GELPRLFS
-1022 DEERPPSP
+1022 

>member
-1 MLNIKTTHK
+1 MLNIKPTHK
-10 PIKNYYAE
+10 PITTYYAE
-18 LKQFTK
+18 LRQYTK

-35 AFQTLLQYYCG
+35 AFQNLLQHYATLRG
-46 QRNLTLI
+46 LTLI
-53 CEKTRTTPNGNHI
+53 CEKTRITPNGNNI

-86 DLLDDL
+86 DLLDEL
-92 PAEAQ
+92 PTEAQ
-97 GKFATGYPA
+97 QKLTTGYPA

-119 YQNGALALD
+119 YQNGALVLD
-128 VDITE
+128 LDITD
-133 PRDLIQLLET
+133 RQNLIHLLQT

-157 AVNTFQDTI
+157 AVDTFQDTI
-166 PQLGAKLEAL
+166 PELGAKLETL
-176 IQTERQNTP
+176 IRTERQHTP
-185 EFREAF
+185 AFREAF

-206 AETEVER
+206 AEAEVER
-213 MLAQHLLTERIFRTV
+213 MLAQHLMTERIFRTV
-228 FDNPDFTNRNII
+228 FDNPDFTRRNVI
-240 AREIEKVIRVLT
+240 AREIEKVIDVLT
-252 QHALNRN
+252 QHALNRT
-259 QFLKS
+259 QFFRELQP
-264 LDGFYEAVENT
+264 FYEAIEKT
-275 ARTLTDYSQKQEFL
+275 ASTLTDVSQKQDFL

-316 IVDFMVNSVQHLLK
+316 IVDFMVNSVQHILK

-379 VMLLPYYIATMNI
+379 VMLLPYYIASMNI
-392 EHAYFEKMGRYEP
+392 EHAYYEKMGRYEP

-423 PNQTGEFAYF
+423 PNQTGNFAF
-433 TPENTLRVREQ
+433 LTAENTLRVEEQ

-456 PYNAGQ
+456 PYNASQ
-462 QNENDNNQ
+462 ANENDNNK
-470 NRQHEAVDNR
+470 NRPHEAVDNR
-480 VRATYVAA
+480 VRATYAAA
-488 STAQLKN
+488 SIAQLKN

-518 ALITNNSFIEA
+518 AFITNNSFIDG
-529 KQFDGLRQCLAEEF
+529 KMFDGLRQCLAEEF
-543 DTLYLLDLGGN
+543 NTLYLLDLGGN
-554 IERKRHPGDSNVF
+554 IERKRHPGESNVF

-574 INLFVKTGE
+574 INLLVKTKE
-583 NREGKARLLYHDAT
+583 PREGGARILYHDGTAT
-597 AELSKSDTFQFLEET
+597 LSKSRTFHFLEET

-617 VKWRELQP
+617 VTWRDIQP
-625 NARQMWLT
+625 NARHMWLT
-633 EGLCSDFETLLPMGT
+633 DGLETDFNTFIPMGT

-653 AKGDVEGTLF
+653 AKGEAEGTIF
-663 KTYSLGVITARDAWA
+663 KTYSLGVITSRDAWV
-678 YHFHQETLAANMAR
+678 YNFNETALKENMTR
-692 MIEFYNAETSRW
+692 MMEFYNAETSRW
-704 ERRTDRQI
+704 ERRTDRQL
-712 AVNNFVNTER
+712 AVNDFVNTDR
-722 AQIKWTDR
+722 TKIKWTDR
-730 LKAALEKGTR
+730 LKAAVEKGTQ

-746 KIRTSLYRPF
+746 KIRPALERPF
-756 TKMHLYFDRLMN
+756 TKKHLYFDRLMN

-780 SEMENRVICVTGPG
+780 SEAEQENRVLCVKAPG
-794 SSQPSHVLMT
+794 SHHPFHVLMT
-804 DVIPNV
+804 DVIPDV

-818 FPFYVYDED
+818 FPFYTYNED

-834 ITDWALGHFR
+834 ITDWALSQFR
-844 THYGDETISKW
+844 AHYADDTITKW
-855 DIFHYNYALL
+855 DIFHYNYAVL

-882 PHLPFAPDFWGFVN
+882 PHLPFAPEFWRFVN

-905 VNYEALDVMPKLIE
+905 VNYETLDVLPKLIE
-919 TPPLNWHVEKMELSA
+919 TPPLNWRVEKMALSK
-934 DKTQLHYNDSLTV
+934 DKTQLRYNESLTV
-947 VDIPAAVFDY
+947 ADIPSEVFDY
-957 RLGRRS
+957 RLGTRS
-963 ALEWLIDR
+963 ALEWVIDR

-982 IVSDPNGADAQY
+982 IVADPNGVDAQY

-1000 QVMHVSQETVRLV
+1000 QVMHVSVETVRLV
-1013 GELPPLLAS
+1013 GELPRLFS
-1022 DEERPPSP
+1022 

>member
-1 MLNIKTTHK
+1 MLNIKPTHK
-10 PIKNYYAE
+10 PITTYYAE
-18 LKQFTK
+18 LRQYTK

-35 AFQTLLQYYCG
+35 AFQNLLQHYATLRG
-46 QRNLTLI
+46 LTLI

-86 DLLDDL
+86 DLLDEL
-92 PAEAQ
+92 STEAQ
-97 GKFATGYPA
+97 QKLTTGYPA

-119 YQNGALALD
+119 YQNGALVLD
-128 VDITE
+128 LDITE
-133 PRDLIQLLET
+133 RQNLIHLLQT

-157 AVNTFQDTI
+157 AVDTFQDTI
-166 PQLGAKLEAL
+166 PALGAKLEAL
-176 IQTERQNTP
+176 IQTERQHTAA
-185 EFREAF
+185 FREAF

-206 AETEVER
+206 AEAEVER
-213 MLAQHLLTERIFRTV
+213 MLAQHLMTERIFRTV
-228 FDNPDFTNRNII
+228 FDNPDFTRRNVI
-240 AREIEKVIRVLT
+240 AREIEKVIDVLT
-252 QHALNRN
+252 QHALNRT
-259 QFLKS
+259 QFFRELQP
-264 LDGFYEAVENT
+264 FYEAIEKT
-275 ARTLTDYSQKQEFL
+275 ASTLTDVSQKQDFL

-316 IVDFMVNSVQHLLK
+316 IVDFMVNSVQHILK

-364 IALDKKYKGELHCNE
+364 IALDKKYNGELHCNE
-379 VMLLPYYIATMNI
+379 VMLLPYYIASMNI
-392 EHAYFEKMGRYEP
+392 EHAYYEKMGRYEP

-423 PNQTGEFAYF
+423 PNQTGNFAF
-433 TPENTLRVREQ
+433 LTAENTLRVEEQ

-451 VIGNP
+451 IIGNP
-456 PYNAGQ
+456 PYNARQ
-462 QNENDNNQ
+462 ANENDNNQ
-470 NRQHEAVDNR
+470 NRPHEAVDNR
-480 VRATYVAA
+480 VRDTYVAA
-488 STAQLKN
+488 SHAQTRN
-495 KLYDPYVKSL
+495 KVYDPYVKSL

-518 ALITNNSFIEA
+518 ALITNNSFIDA
-529 KQFDGLRQCLAEEF
+529 RQFDGLRQCLVEEF
-543 DTLYLLDLGGN
+543 DTLYLLNLGGN
-554 IERKRHPGDSNVF
+554 IRKGQPGDSNVF
-567 GIKVGVS
+567 GIQVGVS
-574 INLFVKTGE
+574 INFLVKTKKHTG
-583 NREGKARLLYHDAT
+583 ASQILYNEET
-597 AELSKSDTFQFLEET
+597 AEVPKERTFQFLADC

-617 VKWRELQP
+617 VKWREIQP

-633 EGLCSDFETLLPMGT
+633 EGLRDDFETFIPMGT

-653 AKGDVEGTLF
+653 AKGEAEGTIF
-663 KTYSLGVITARDAWA
+663 KTYSLGVSTNRDAWA
-678 YHFHQETLAANMAR
+678 YDFSPEKLTENMTR

-712 AVNNFVNTER
+712 SVNDFVNTDR
-722 AQIKWTDR
+722 TKIKWTDR
-730 LKAALEKGTR
+730 LKAAVEKGTQ

-746 KIRTSLYRPF
+746 KIRPALERPF
-756 TKMHLYFDRLMN
+756 TKKHLYFDRLMN

-780 SEMENRVICVTGPG
+780 SEAEQENRVLCVKAPG
-794 SSQPSHVLMT
+794 SHHPFHVLMT
-804 DVIPNV
+804 DVIPDL

-818 FPFYVYDED
+818 FPFYTYDED

-834 ITDWALGHFR
+834 ITDWALSHFR
-844 THYGDETISKW
+844 THYADDTITKW

-882 PHLPFAPDFWGFVN
+882 PHLPFAPEFWEFVN

-905 VNYEALDVMPKLIE
+905 VNYEALDVMPKVVE
-919 TPPLNWHVEKMELSA
+919 TPPLNWRVEKMALSK
-934 DKTQLHYNDSLTV
+934 DKTQLRYNESLTV
-947 VDIPAAVFDY
+947 VDIPPEVFDY
-957 RLGRRS
+957 RLGTRS
-963 ALEWLIDR
+963 ALEWIIDR

-982 IVSDPNGADAQY
+982 IVADPNVEDAQY
-994 IVRLVG
+994 IVRLIG
-1000 QVMHVSQETVRLV
+1000 QVMHVSVETVRLV
-1013 GELPPLLAS
+1013 GELPPRLA
-1022 DEERPPSP
+1022 

>member
-1 MLNIKTTHK
+1 MLNIKPTHK
-10 PIKNYYAE
+10 PIQNYYAE
-18 LKQFTK
+18 LRQYAK

-35 AFQTLLQYYCG
+35 AFQNLLQHYATLRG
-46 QRNLTLI
+46 LTLI

-86 DLLDDL
+86 DLLDEL
-92 PAEAQ
+92 SHEAQ
-97 GKFATGYPA
+97 QKLTLGYSA

-119 YQNGALALD
+119 YQNGTLVLD
-128 VDITE
+128 LDITE
-133 PRDLIQLLET
+133 RQNLIHLLQT

-157 AVNTFQDTI
+157 AVDTFQDTI
-166 PQLGAKLEAL
+166 PELGAKLETL
-176 IQTERQNTP
+176 IRTERQHTP
-185 EFREAF
+185 AFREAF

-206 AETEVER
+206 AAAEVER
-213 MLAQHLLTERIFRTV
+213 MLAQHLMTERIFATV
-228 FDNPDFTNRNII
+228 FNNRDFTRRNII
-240 AREIEKVIRVLT
+240 AREIETVIDVLT
-252 QHALNRN
+252 QYAFDR
-259 QFLKS
+259 
-264 LDGFYEAVENT
+264 DGFFKDLNPFYAAVERT
-275 ARTLTDYSQKQEFL
+275 AANLTDFSQKQDFL

-316 IVDFMVNSVQHLLK
+316 IVDFMVNSVRHILK

-379 VMLLPYYIATMNI
+379 VMLLPYYIASMNI
-392 EHAYFEKMGRYEP
+392 EHAYYEKMGRYEP

-423 PNQTGEFAYF
+423 PNQTGNFAF
-433 TPENTLRVREQ
+433 LTAENTQRVEEQ
-444 KDTPMFV
+444 KKTPMFV

-456 PYNAGQ
+456 PYNASQ
-462 QNENDNNQ
+462 ANENDNNK
-470 NRQHEAVDNR
+470 NRPHEAVDNR
-480 VRATYVAA
+480 VRATYAAA
-488 STAQLKN
+488 SIAQLKN

-518 ALITNNSFIEA
+518 AFITNNSFIDG
-529 KQFDGLRQCLAEEF
+529 KMFDGLRQCLAEEF
-543 DTLYLLDLGGN
+543 NTLYLLDLGGN

-574 INLFVKTGE
+574 INLLVKTKE
-583 NREGKARLLYHDAT
+583 PREGGARILYHDETAT
-597 AELSKSDTFQFLEET
+597 LSKSQTFQFLEET

-617 VKWRELQP
+617 VTWRDIQP
-625 NARQMWLT
+625 NARHMWLT
-633 EGLCSDFETLLPMGT
+633 DGLETDFNTFIPMGT

-653 AKGDVEGTLF
+653 AKGETEGTLF
-663 KTYSLGVITARDAWA
+663 KTYSLGVITSRDAWV
-678 YHFHQETLAANMAR
+678 YNFNETALKENMTR
-692 MIEFYNAETSRW
+692 MTEFYNAETSRW

-712 AVNNFVNTER
+712 SVNDFVNTDR
-722 AQIKWTDR
+722 TNIKWTDR
-730 LKAALEKGTR
+730 LKAALEKGTQ

-746 KIRTSLYRPF
+746 KIRTALERPF
-756 TKMHLYFDRLMN
+756 TKKHLYFDRLMN

-780 SEMENRVICVTGPG
+780 SEAEQENRVLCVKAPG
-794 SSQPSHVLMT
+794 SHQPFHVLMT
-804 DVIPNV
+804 DVIPDV

-818 FPFYVYDED
+818 FPFYTYDED

-834 ITDWALGHFR
+834 ITDWALSHFR
-844 THYGDETISKW
+844 THYADETITKW

-882 PHLPFAPDFWGFVN
+882 PHLPFAPDFWQFVE
-896 IGRQLADLH
+896 IGRALAELH
-905 VNYEALDVMPKLIE
+905 VNYETLDVLPKVVE
-919 TPPLNWHVEKMELSA
+919 TPPLNWRVEKMTLSK
-934 DKTQLHYNDSLTV
+934 DKTSLRYNESLTV
-947 VDIPAAVFDY
+947 ADIPPEVFDY
-957 RLGRRS
+957 RLGTRS
-963 ALEWLIDR
+963 ALEWVVDR

-982 IVSDPNGADAQY
+982 IIADPNVADAQY

-1000 QVMHVSQETVRLV
+1000 QVMHVSVETVRLV
-1013 GELPPLLAS
+1013 GELPPLF
-1022 DEERPPSP
+1022 P

>member
-1 MLNIKTTHK
+1 MLNIKPTHK

-18 LKQFTK
+18 LERYAT

-86 DLLDDL
+86 DLLDNL

-97 GKFATGYPA
+97 QKFATGYPA

-133 PRDLIQLLET
+133 PRNLIQLLEA

-191 AHFHQQC
+191 AHFHRQC

-206 AETEVER
+206 PAAEVER
-213 MLAQHLLTERIFRTV
+213 MLTQHLMTEHIFRTV
-228 FDNPDFTNRNII
+228 FDNLDFTRRNVI
-240 AREIEKVIRVLT
+240 AREIEKVIDVLT
-252 QHALNRN
+252 REALNRP
-259 QFLKS
+259 QFFSELKP
-264 LDGFYEAVENT
+264 FYEAVENT
-275 ARTLTDYSQKQEFL
+275 ARTLTDYSQKQDFL

-392 EHAYFEKMGRYEP
+392 EHAYYEKMGRYEP

-433 TPENTLRVREQ
+433 TPENTMRVREQ
-444 KDTPMFV
+444 KETPMFV

-456 PYNAGQ
+456 PYNASQ
-462 QNENDNNQ
+462 SNENDNNK
-470 NRQHEAVDNR
+470 NRPHEAVDNR

-488 STAQLKN
+488 STAQLNN
-495 KLYDPYVKSL
+495 KVYDPYVKSL

-513 PEGII
+513 PEGMI
-518 ALITNNSFIEA
+518 AFVTNNGFIDGRM
-529 KQFDGLRQCLAEEF
+529 FDGLRQCLAEEF
-543 DTLYLLDLGGN
+543 DILHILDLGGN
-554 IERKRHPGDSNVF
+554 MRKGQPGNANVF
-567 GIKVGVS
+567 GITVGVS
-574 INLFVKTGE
+574 INFLVKTKGP
-583 NREGKARLLYHDAT
+583 RQGPARILYSDAAAALT
-597 AELSKSDTFQFLEET
+597 KERTFQFLAEN

-617 VKWRELQP
+617 LKWRHIQP
-625 NARQMWLT
+625 NARHMWLT
-633 EGLCSDFETLLPMGT
+633 EGFAADFETFLPMGT

-653 AKGDVEGTLF
+653 AKGETEGTLF
-663 KTYSLGVITARDAWA
+663 KTYSLGVSTSRDAWV
-678 YHFHQETLAANMAR
+678 YHFRKEQLGENMTR
-692 MIEFYNAETSRW
+692 MIEFYNAEASRW

-712 AVNNFVNTER
+712 SVNDFVNPER
-722 AQIKWTDR
+722 TQIKWTDR

-746 KIRTSLYRPF
+746 KRRTSLYRPF

-768 QRVYVMPSIFPT
+768 QRVYGMPSIFPT
-780 SEMENRVICVTGPG
+780 LETEQENRVLCVNMTQERPFTCLMANCIPASIMAGGFG
-794 SSQPSHVLMT
+794 SPT
-804 DVIPNV
+804 
-810 HLTGDSQC
+810 QC
-818 FPFYVYDED
+818 FPFYTYDED

-834 ITDWALGHFR
+834 ITDWALSHFR
-844 THYGDETISKW
+844 AHYADDTITKW

-905 VNYEALDVMPKLIE
+905 VNYETLDVMPNLIE
-919 TPPLNWHVEKMELSA
+919 TPPLNWRVEKMELSA
-934 DKTQLHYNDSLTV
+934 DKTQLRYNDSLTV
-947 VDIPAAVFDY
+947 VDIPPAVFDY

-982 IVSDPNGADAQY
+982 IVSDPNGSDAQY
-994 IVRLVG
+994 IVRLIG
-1000 QVMHVSQETVRLV
+1000 QVMHVSQETVRFV
-1013 GELPPLLAS
+1013 AELPRLT
-1022 DEERPPSP
+1022 

>member
-1 MLNIKTTHK
+1 MLNIKPTHK
-10 PIKNYYAE
+10 PITTYYAE
-18 LKQFTK
+18 LRQYTK

-35 AFQTLLQYYCG
+35 AFQNLLQHYATLRG
-46 QRNLTLI
+46 LTLI

-86 DLLDDL
+86 DLLDEL
-92 PAEAQ
+92 SHEAQ
-97 GKFATGYPA
+97 QKLTTGYPA

-119 YQNGALALD
+119 YQNGALVLD
-128 VDITE
+128 LDITD
-133 PRDLIQLLET
+133 RQNLIHLLQT

-166 PQLGAKLEAL
+166 PELGAKLETL
-176 IQTERQNTP
+176 IQTERQNTAA
-185 EFREAF
+185 FREAF

-206 AETEVER
+206 AEAEVER
-213 MLAQHLLTERIFRTV
+213 MLAQHLMTERIFRTV
-228 FDNPDFTNRNII
+228 FDNPDFTRRNVI
-240 AREIEKVIRVLT
+240 AREIEKVIDVLT
-252 QHALNRN
+252 QHALNRT
-259 QFLKS
+259 QFFRELQP
-264 LDGFYEAVENT
+264 FYEAIEKT
-275 ARTLTDYSQKQEFL
+275 ASTLTDVSQKQDFL

-316 IVDFMVNSVQHLLK
+316 IVDFMVNSVQHILK

-379 VMLLPYYIATMNI
+379 VMLLPYYIASMNI
-392 EHAYFEKMGRYEP
+392 EHAYYEKMGRYEP

-423 PNQTGEFAYF
+423 PNQTGNFAF
-433 TPENTLRVREQ
+433 LTAENTLRVEEQ

-462 QNENDNNQ
+462 ANENDNNQ
-470 NRQHEAVDNR
+470 NRPHEAVDNR
-480 VRATYVAA
+480 VRATYAAA
-488 STAQLKN
+488 SSAQMKN

-518 ALITNNSFIEA
+518 ALITNNSFIDA

-543 DTLYLLDLGGN
+543 DTLYLLNLGGN
-554 IERKRHPGDSNVF
+554 IRKGQPGDSNVF
-567 GIKVGVS
+567 GIQVGVS
-574 INLFVKTGE
+574 INFLVKTKKHTG
-583 NREGKARLLYHDAT
+583 ASQILYNEET
-597 AELSKSDTFQFLEET
+597 AEVPKERTFQFLADC

-617 VKWRELQP
+617 VTWRKIQP

-633 EGLCSDFETLLPMGT
+633 EGLRDDFETFIPMGT

-653 AKGDVEGTLF
+653 AKGAAEGTIF
-663 KTYSLGVITARDAWA
+663 KTYSLGVSTNRDAWA
-678 YHFHQETLAANMAR
+678 YDFSPEKLTENMTR

-712 AVNNFVNTER
+712 SINDFVSPER
-722 AQIKWTDR
+722 RKIKWTAR
-730 LKAALEKGTR
+730 LKAAVEKGTQ

-746 KIRTSLYRPF
+746 KIRLSLYRPF
-756 TKMHLYFDRLMN
+756 TKSHLYFDRLMN
-768 QRVYVMPSIFPT
+768 QRVHVFPSIFPT
-780 SEMENRVICVTGPG
+780 PETEQENRVICVSGPA
-794 SSQPSHVLMT
+794 SNKPFQTLIV
-804 DVIPNV
+804 DKIPCID
-810 HLTGDSQC
+810 LLEKTQC
-818 FPFYVYDED
+818 FPFYTYDED

-834 ITDWALGHFR
+834 ITDWALSHFR
-844 THYGDETISKW
+844 AHYADERITKW

-882 PHLPFAPDFWGFVN
+882 PHLPFAPEFWEFVN

-905 VNYEALDVMPKLIE
+905 VNYETLDVMPKVVE
-919 TPPLNWHVEKMELSA
+919 TPPLNWHVEKMTLSK
-934 DKTQLHYNDSLTV
+934 DKTSLRYNESLTV
-947 VDIPAAVFDY
+947 VDIPPEVFDY
-957 RLGRRS
+957 RLGTRS
-963 ALEWLIDR
+963 ALEWVIDR
-971 YRVKPDPNGSG
+971 YRVKPDPSGSG
-982 IVSDPNGADAQY
+982 IVADPNGVDAQY

-1000 QVMHVSQETVRLV
+1000 QVMHVSVETVRLV
-1013 GELPPLLAS
+1013 GELPPLF
-1022 DEERPPSP
+1022 P

>member
-1 MLNIKTTHK
+1 MLNIKPTHK

-18 LKQFTK
+18 LERYAT

-97 GKFATGYPA
+97 QKFATGYPP

-128 VDITE
+128 MDITE
-133 PRDLIQLLET
+133 PRDLIQLLEA

-206 AETEVER
+206 AEAEVER

-240 AREIEKVIRVLT
+240 AQEIEKVIRVLT

-330 THFGKSLA
+330 THFGKSLS

-392 EHAYFEKMGRYEP
+392 EHAYYEKMGRYEP

-433 TPENTLRVREQ
+433 TPENTMRVQEQ

-480 VRATYVAA
+480 VRATYAAA
-488 STAQLKN
+488 STAQLNN

-513 PEGII
+513 ETGII
-518 ALITNNSFIEA
+518 ALITNNNFIDA

-543 DTLYLLDLGGN
+543 DMLYMLDLGGN
-554 IERKRHPGDSNVF
+554 MRKGQLGTANVF
-567 GIKVGVS
+567 GITVGVS
-574 INLFVKTGE
+574 INFFVKTGQP
-583 NREGKARLLYHDAT
+583 REGSARIRY
-597 AELSKSDTFQFLEET
+597 SDEAAALPKERTFQFLTEN
-612 AHVGN
+612 AHLGN
-617 VKWRELQP
+617 VKWREIQP
-625 NARQMWLT
+625 NARQIWLT
-633 EGLCSDFETLLPMGT
+633 EGLATDFNTFLPMGT

-653 AKGDVEGTLF
+653 AKGETEGTLF
-663 KTYSLGVITARDAWA
+663 KTYSLGVATNRDAWV
-678 YHFHQETLAANMAR
+678 YHFKKEQLVENMTR
-692 MIEFYNAETSRW
+692 MMDNYNSEVVRW
-704 ERRTDRQI
+704 DRRRDRDINVKDFVDTDKTR
-712 AVNNFVNTER
+712 
-722 AQIKWTDR
+722 IKWTRSLMSR
-730 LKAALEKGTR
+730 LRQGHLAA
-740 VEFSPE
+740 FSPE
-746 KIRTSLYRPF
+746 KVRRALYRPF
-756 TKMHLYFDRLMN
+756 TKTHLYFDRMMN
-768 QRVYVMPSIFPT
+768 ECVYVMPSIFPT
-780 SEMENRVICVTGPG
+780 PETEQENRVICIPG
-794 SSQPSHVLMT
+794 VGGRAPFWCCMGNVLPNSSIITL
-804 DVIPNV
+804 DAN
-810 HLTGDSQC
+810 QC
-818 FPFYVYDED
+818 FPFYTYDED

-834 ITDWALGHFR
+834 ITDWALSHFR
-844 THYGDETISKW
+844 THYADETITKW
-855 DIFHYNYALL
+855 DIFHYNYAIL

-905 VNYEALDVMPKLIE
+905 VNYETLDVMPKLIE

-934 DKTQLHYNDSLTV
+934 DKTQLRYNDSLTV
-947 VDIPAAVFDY
+947 VDIPSEVFDY
-957 RLGRRS
+957 RLGTRS

-982 IVSDPNGADAQY
+982 IVSDPNGSDAQY

-1000 QVMHVSQETVRLV
+1000 QVMHVSQETVRLTE
-1013 GELPPLLAS
+1013 ELPRLT
-1022 DEERPPSP
+1022 

>member
-1 MLNIKTTHK
+1 MLNIKPTHK

-18 LKQFTK
+18 FERYAK

-35 AFQTLLQYYCG
+35 AFQNLLQHYATLRG
-46 QRNLTLI
+46 LTLI

-86 DLLDDL
+86 DLLDNL
-92 PAEAQ
+92 PTEAQ
-97 GKFATGYPA
+97 QKFATGYPA

-119 YQNGALALD
+119 YQNDALVLD
-128 VDITE
+128 LDITE
-133 PRDLIQLLET
+133 PRNLIQLLET
-143 FFAYTEENL
+143 FFTYTEENL

-166 PQLGAKLEAL
+166 PQLGAKLETL

-228 FDNPDFTNRNII
+228 FDNPDFTRRNVI
-240 AREIEKVIRVLT
+240 ASEIEKVIDVLT
-252 QHALNRN
+252 REALNRS
-259 QFLKS
+259 QFFSELKP
-264 LDGFYEAVENT
+264 FYDAIEKT
-275 ARTLTDYSQKQEFL
+275 ASTLSDFSQKQEFL

-364 IALDKKYKGELHCNE
+364 IALDKKYRDELHCNE

-433 TPENTLRVREQ
+433 TPENTRRVAEQ
-444 KDTPMFV
+444 KETPMFV

-456 PYNAGQ
+456 PYNASQ
-462 QNENDNNQ
+462 ANENDNNK
-470 NRQHEAVDNR
+470 NRPHEAVDNR

-488 STAQLKN
+488 STAQLNN

-513 PEGII
+513 PEGMI
-518 ALITNNSFIEA
+518 AFVTNNSFIDGRM
-529 KQFDGLRQCLAEEF
+529 FDGLRQCLAEEF
-543 DTLYLLDLGGN
+543 DVLHILDLGGN
-554 IERKRHPGDSNVF
+554 MRKGQPGTTNVF
-567 GIKVGVS
+567 GITVGVS
-574 INLFVKTGE
+574 INLLVKTKGP
-583 NREGKARLLYHDAT
+583 RQGPARILYSDA
-597 AELSKSDTFQFLEET
+597 AAALPKERTFQFLAEN

-617 VKWRELQP
+617 LKWREIQP

-633 EGLCSDFETLLPMGT
+633 EGLRSDFETLLPMGT

-653 AKGDVEGTLF
+653 AKGEVAGTIF
-663 KTYSLGVITARDAWA
+663 KTFILGVSTNRDAWVYNFQPRALEENMQRTIRA
-678 YHFHQETLAANMAR
+678 YNLCVLEWQETQKQSGITVDAFAAQHTR
-692 MIEFYNAETSRW
+692 
-704 ERRTDRQI
+704 D
-712 AVNNFVNTER
+712 
-722 AQIKWTDR
+722 IKWSRD
-730 LKAALEKGTR
+730 LKVKLARGRCTEFAASKM
-740 VEFSPE
+740 
-746 KIRTSLYRPF
+746 RTSLYRPF
-756 TKMHLYFDRLMN
+756 TKAHLFFDRVLTD
-768 QRVYVMPSIFPT
+768 RIAGFPSIFPT
-780 SEMENRVICVTGPG
+780 SETEQENRVICVPSIG
-794 SSQPSHVLMT
+794 SRT
-804 DVIPNV
+804 DFWCFLANVIPNLT
-810 HLTGDSQC
+810 LTGSDGNQC
-818 FPFYVYDED
+818 FPFYIYDED

-834 ITDWALGHFR
+834 ITDWALSHFR
-844 THYGDETISKW
+844 THYADDTITKW

-905 VNYEALDVMPKLIE
+905 VNYETLGVMPNLIE
-919 TPPLNWHVEKMELSA
+919 TPPLNWRVEKMELSA
-934 DKTQLHYNDSLTV
+934 DKTQLRYNDSLTV
-947 VDIPAAVFDY
+947 VDIPPEVFDY

-982 IVSDPNGADAQY
+982 IVSDPNGSDAQY
-994 IVRLVG
+994 IVRLIG

-1013 GELPPLLAS
+1013 GELPRLT
-1022 DEERPPSP
+1022 

>member
-1 MLNIKTTHK
+1 MLNIKPTHK

-35 AFQTLLQYYCG
+35 AFQNLLQHYATLRG
-46 QRNLTLI
+46 LTLI

-92 PAEAQ
+92 PVEAQ
-97 GKFATGYPA
+97 QKFAIGYPT

-119 YQNGALALD
+119 YQNGALVLD
-128 VDITE
+128 LDITE

-213 MLAQHLLTERIFRTV
+213 MLAQHLMTERIFRTV
-228 FDNPDFTNRNII
+228 FNNLDFTRRNII
-240 AREIEKVIRVLT
+240 AREIENVIDVLT
-252 QHALNRN
+252 RYAFDRAQFFKELNP
-259 QFLKS
+259 
-264 LDGFYEAVENT
+264 FYT
-275 ARTLTDYSQKQEFL
+275 AIEKTASTLSDFSQKQDFL

-364 IALDKKYKGELHCNE
+364 IAMDKKYKGELHCNE

-444 KDTPMFV
+444 KETPMFV

-462 QNENDNNQ
+462 QNENDNNK
-470 NRQHEAVDNR
+470 NRPHEAVDNR

-488 STAQLKN
+488 STAQLNN
-495 KLYDPYVKSL
+495 KVYDPYVKSL

-513 PEGII
+513 EAGII
-518 ALITNNSFIEA
+518 AVITNNSFIDA

-574 INLFVKTGE
+574 INLLVKTAEKRDG
-583 NREGKARLLYHDAT
+583 GARLLYHDAT
-597 AELSKSDTFQFLEET
+597 AELSKSDTFQFLEDT

-633 EGLCSDFETLLPMGT
+633 EGLRSDFETLLPMGT
-648 KAAKA
+648 KSAKA
-653 AKGDVEGTLF
+653 SKEMATGAIF
-663 KTYSLGVITARDAWA
+663 KDYRLGISTNRDEWL
-678 YHFHQETLAANMAR
+678 YHFNRALCVENVKRT
-692 MIEFYNAETSRW
+692 IDVYNLEVLRW
-704 ERRTDRQI
+704 EQTAQNQNIDD
-712 AVNNFVNTER
+712 FVLADAT
-722 AQIKWTDR
+722 QIKWSRD
-730 LKAALEKGTR
+730 LKAKLKRGRRA
-740 VEFSPE
+740 EFAES
-746 KIRTSLYRPF
+746 KMRMSLYRPF
-756 TKMHLYFDRLMN
+756 AKKHLFFDRVLCDIMS
-768 QRVYVMPSIFPT
+768 RFYSIFPT
-780 SEMENRVICVTGPG
+780 PETEQENRAICVCAP
-794 SSQPSHVLMT
+794 SSNSPFHVLMT
-804 DVIPNV
+804 DVIPNL

-818 FPFYVYDED
+818 FPFYTYDED
-827 GTNRREN
+827 GTSRREN
-834 ITDWALGHFR
+834 ITDWALSHFR
-844 THYGDETISKW
+844 AHYSDDTITKW

-882 PHLPFAPDFWGFVN
+882 PHLPFTPDFWGFVN
-896 IGRQLADLH
+896 IGRALADLH
-905 VNYEALDVMPKLIE
+905 VNYETLDVMPKLIE
-919 TPPLNWHVEKMELSA
+919 TPPLNWRVEKMELSA
-934 DKTQLHYNDSLTV
+934 DKTQLRYNESLTV
-947 VDIPAAVFDY
+947 VDIPPAVFDY
-957 RLGRRS
+957 RLGTRS

-982 IVSDPNGADAQY
+982 LVSDPNGADSQY
-994 IVRLVG
+994 IVRLIG
-1000 QVMHVSQETVRLV
+1000 QVMHVSRETVRLV
-1013 GELPPLLAS
+1013 GELPPLLT
-1022 DEERPPSP
+1022 

>member
-1 MLNIKTTHK
+1 M
-10 PIKNYYAE
+10 
-18 LKQFTK
+18 
-24 LGAQHEGAVRV
+24 
-35 AFQTLLQYYCG
+35 
-46 QRNLTLI
+46 
-53 CEKTRTTPNGNHI
+53 
-66 RIDGEIV
+66 
-73 TDFGLIFGHWEAK
+73 IFGHWEAK

-97 GKFATGYPA
+97 QKFATGYPA

-119 YQNGALALD
+119 YQNSTLVLD
-128 VDITE
+128 LDITE

-198 RDAINPNL
+198 QAAINPNL

-240 AREIEKVIRVLT
+240 AQEIEKVIRVLT

-392 EHAYFEKMGRYEP
+392 EHAYYEKMGRYEP
-405 FKHICFVDT
+405 FKYICFVDT

-433 TPENTLRVREQ
+433 TPENTMRVKEQRE
-444 KDTPMFV
+444 TPMFV

-456 PYNAGQ
+456 PYNASQ

-488 STAQLKN
+488 SHAQTKN

-518 ALITNNSFIEA
+518 ALITNNSFIHSEM
-529 KQFDGLRQCLAEEF
+529 FDGMRQCLAEEF
-543 DTLYLLDLGGN
+543 DWLYVLDLGGN
-554 IERKRHPGDSNVF
+554 IRKGQPGNSNVF
-567 GIKVGVS
+567 GITVGVS
-574 INLFVKTGE
+574 ISFLVKTGQP
-583 NREGKARLLYHDAT
+583 REGSARIRYSDA
-597 AELSKSDTFQFLEET
+597 AAALPKESTFQFLTEN
-612 AHVGN
+612 AHLGN
-617 VKWRELQP
+617 VKWRDIQP

-633 EGLCSDFETLLPMGT
+633 EGLRAEFDTFLPMGT
-648 KAAKA
+648 KSTKA
-653 AKGDVEGTLF
+653 AKGDVEGTIF
-663 KTYSLGVITARDAWA
+663 KTYSLGVSTNRDAWA
-678 YHFHQETLAANMAR
+678 YHFNPETLAANMAR

-704 ERRTDRQI
+704 ERRSDWQI
-712 AVNNFVNTER
+712 SVNDFVNPDR
-722 AQIKWTDR
+722 AQIKWTNR
-730 LKAALEKGTR
+730 LKAAVKKGTR

-746 KIRTSLYRPF
+746 KTRTSLYRPF

-768 QRVYVMPSIFPT
+768 HRVAGMPAIFPT
-780 SEMENRVICVTGPG
+780 VAAEQENRVICV
-794 SSQPSHVLMT
+794 PSIGART
-804 DVIPNV
+804 DFWCFLSNLIPNLT
-810 HLTGDSQC
+810 LTGSDGNQC
-818 FPFYVYDED
+818 FPFYIYDED

-834 ITDWALGHFR
+834 ITDWALSHFR
-844 THYGDETISKW
+844 AHYSDDTITKW
-855 DIFHYNYALL
+855 DIFHYNYAVL

-905 VNYEALDVMPKLIE
+905 VNYETLDVMPNLIE
-919 TPPLNWHVEKMELSA
+919 TPPLNWRVEKMELSK
-934 DKTQLHYNDSLTV
+934 DKMQLRYNESLTV
-947 VDIPAAVFDY
+947 VEIPPEVFEY

-982 IVSDPNGADAQY
+982 IVSDPNVADAQY

-1013 GELPPLLAS
+1013 GELPSLLA
-1022 DEERPPSP
+1022 